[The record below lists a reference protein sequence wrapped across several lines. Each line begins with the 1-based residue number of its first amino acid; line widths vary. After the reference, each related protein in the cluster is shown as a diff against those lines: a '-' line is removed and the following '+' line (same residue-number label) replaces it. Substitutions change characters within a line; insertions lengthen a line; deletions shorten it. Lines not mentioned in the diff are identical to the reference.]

1 MKFLRMQLHS
11 AAVALLASALLCSS
25 PLAAQDDAAA
35 LAKQLANPVAAL
47 ISVPLQG
54 NYDSGFGPE
63 SDGDKWTLNIQPV
76 VPISIGEKWNLIS
89 RTILP
94 VVSQHDLFPGA
105 GSQSGISDIVQSAF
119 FSPKAPTSK
128 GWIWG
133 VGPVFLLPTGSNDLL
148 TTDKWGA
155 GPTAVV
161 LKQAGPWTYGVLGN
175 HLWSFAGDD
184 ARADVS
190 TTFIQPF
197 LTYGTP
203 GGWSYTLQTESTYD
217 WQGEQWS
224 VPVNAVIS
232 KVTKIGGQLVS
243 LAGGLRYWADGP
255 ENGPDGVACRI
266 AVTLLFPK

>member
-1 MKFLRMQLHS
+1 MRQLCCYRHF
-11 AAVALLASALLCSS
+11 AASALLAGVLCHPS

-35 LAKQLANPVAAL
+35 LAKKLANPVAAL

-54 NYDSGFGPE
+54 NYDSGFGPDG
-63 SDGDKWTLNIQPV
+63 DGDKWVLNIQPV

-94 VVSQHDLFPGA
+94 VVSQSDLFPGA
-105 GSQSGISDIVQSAF
+105 GSQTGIGDIVQSAF
-119 FSPKAPTSK
+119 FSPKAPTSA

-161 LKQAGPWTYGVLGN
+161 LKQQGPWTYGALGN

-184 ARADVS
+184 DRADVDS
-190 TTFIQPF
+190 TFIQPF

-203 GGWSYTLQTESTYD
+203 TGWSYTLQTESTYD
-217 WQGEQWS
+217 WDGEQWS
-224 VPVNAVIS
+224 VPVNVAVS

-255 ENGPDGVACRI
+255 ENGPDGVGYRI

>member
-1 MKFLRMQLHS
+1 MRRLSCFHPR
-11 AAVALLASALLCSS
+11 LASALLATALFH
-25 PLAAQDDAAA
+25 PPHLAAQEDAAA
-35 LAKQLANPVAAL
+35 LAKKLANPVAAL

-54 NYDSGFGPE
+54 NYDSGFGPDG
-63 SDGDKWTLNIQPV
+63 DGDKWVLNIQPV
-76 VPISIGEKWNLIS
+76 VPISISEKWNLIS

-94 VVSQHDLFPGA
+94 VVSQSDLFPGA
-105 GSQSGISDIVQSAF
+105 GSQTGISDIVQSAF
-119 FSPKAPTSK
+119 FSPKAPTSA

-133 VGPVFLLPTGSNDLL
+133 VGPVLLLPTGSNDLL

-161 LKQAGPWTYGVLGN
+161 LKQAGPWTYGALGN

-184 ARADVS
+184 ARGDLSA
-190 TTFIQPF
+190 TFVQPF

-203 GGWSYTLQTESTYD
+203 TGWSYTLQTESTYD
-217 WQGEQWS
+217 WNSDQWS
-224 VPVNAVIS
+224 VPVNGVVS

-255 ENGPDGVACRI
+255 ENGPDGVGYRF